1 MKKIIQFSFITFT
14 LAIIYFTNVSYSS
27 GPPTSSVT
35 GGCSCHG
42 PASANTFVTVDFN
55 GGDLYYTN
63 GQTYPITISVISS
76 SSKPAAGFALSTNIG
91 TFGNEPA
98 GTQLSGNVWMHN
110 TPEATLGASPSVASW
125 TIDWTAP
132 ASGAVP
138 LQIFAVGN
146 AVNLAGGS
154 SGDEWAFSPSLNVAL
169 PLVFTNFRATTVEK
183 NMILNWSIVEEK
195 NVKEYQIEQSKN
207 GADFTAIGKVDANL
221 LATYQFIDDSKENT
235 PIVYYRIKAI
245 DLNGKFITSKIIQVE
260 KENAASSIK
269 IYPTMVTEN
278 HPIYIQHNER
288 DADIMIYNMN
298 GQLVKTQQITK
309 STSVLD
315 LHEMSKGMY
324 FVFVRTNKTKTFVDK
339 IIFN

>member
-1 MKKIIQFSFITFT
+1 MKKMIQFSLITLI

-27 GPPTSSVT
+27 GPPTNSAT
-35 GGCSCHG
+35 AGCNCHG
-42 PASANTFVTVDFN
+42 PASASTFVTVDFN
-55 GGDLYYTN
+55 GGNLYYAN
-63 GQTYPITISVISS
+63 GQTYPITISVIST
-76 SSKPAAGFALSTNIG
+76 SSKPAAGFALSTNVG
-91 TFGNEPA
+91 TFSNEPA

-110 TPEATLGASPSVASW
+110 TPEVTLGASPSVASW

-154 SGDEWAFSPSLNVAL
+154 SGDEWAFAPSLNVSL
-169 PLVFTNFRATTVEK
+169 PVVFSNFKATAVEK
-183 NMILNWSIVEEK
+183 NIILNWSIAEEK

-207 GADFTAIGKVDANL
+207 GTDFTTIGKVDANL
-221 LATYQFIDDSKENT
+221 LATYQYIDDSKVNT
-235 PIVYYRIKAI
+235 PTVYYRIKAI
-245 DLNGKFITSKIIQVE
+245 DLNAKFVSSKIIQVE
-260 KENAASSIK
+260 KENVASSIK
-269 IYPTMVTEN
+269 IYPTMATGN
-278 HPIYIQHNER
+278 HPIYIQHNES
-288 DADIMIYNMN
+288 DADIIIYNMN

-315 LHEMSKGMY
+315 LHELSKGMY
-324 FVFVRTNKTKTFVDK
+324 FVFVRTATHKTFIDK

>member
-1 MKKIIQFSFITFT
+1 MKKMIQFSLITLT

-27 GPPTSSVT
+27 GPPTNSAT
-35 GGCSCHG
+35 AGCNCHG
-42 PASANTFVTVDFN
+42 PASAYTFVTVDFN
-55 GGDLYYTN
+55 GGNLYYTN
-63 GQTYPITISVISS
+63 GQTYPITISVGSYNNLYF
-76 SSKPAAGFALSTNIG
+76 AGFALSTNVG
-91 TFGNEPA
+91 TFNTPPA
-98 GTQLSGNVWMHN
+98 GTQVQGNEWMHT
-110 TPEATLGASPSVASW
+110 TPQATNGTLPSIASW

-154 SGDEWAFSPSLNVAL
+154 SGDEWAFAPSLNVSL
-169 PLVFTNFRATTVEK
+169 PVVFSNFKATAVEK
-183 NMILNWSIVEEK
+183 NIILNWSIAEEK

-207 GADFTAIGKVDANL
+207 GTDFTAIGKVDANL
-221 LATYQFIDDSKENT
+221 FATYQYIDDSKVNT
-235 PIVYYRIKAI
+235 PTVYYRIKAI
-245 DLNGKFITSKIIQVE
+245 DLNAKFVSSKIIQVE

-278 HPIYIQHNER
+278 HPIYIQHNET

-298 GQLVKTQQITK
+298 GQLVKTQQITRL
-309 STSVLD
+309 TSVLD

-324 FVFVRTNKTKTFVDK
+324 FVFVRTATHKTFIDK